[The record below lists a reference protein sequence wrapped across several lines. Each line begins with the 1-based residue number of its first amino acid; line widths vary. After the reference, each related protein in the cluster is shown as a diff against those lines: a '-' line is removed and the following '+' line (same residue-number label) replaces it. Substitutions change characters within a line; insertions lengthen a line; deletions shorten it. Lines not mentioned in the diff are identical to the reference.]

1 MKPTE
6 FEKFVSQLFTA
17 FPSLRE
23 WMQNPEKVADPLGT
37 QRVWF
42 KTLET
47 ISYAEAIGVLDRWT
61 SGALKAFSAFERD
74 LVATSIRCI
83 VEQDRSRENK
93 RCVESKQEFEDSQK
107 YRKDYSPIAPV
118 LARAVELHRSG
129 SGVDVRKCILESF
142 PASAPYDGP
151 RYKCF
156 ICCDRGRVEVW
167 DNDLAR
173 AIDQG
178 TRKLETTL
186 GKTYIVACACDAGIP
201 YTKWKRPMPRYQPDQ
216 YCRWHNQTIEEE
228 RERLRKWLIEHAE
241 SKKHQE
247 FAAWAG

>member
-1 MKPTE
+1 MQLNE
-6 FEKFVSQLFTA
+6 FNVFIEKLFAA
-17 FPSLRE
+17 FPSLHE
-23 WMQNPEKVADPLGT
+23 WVSNSEKVKDPLAT
-37 QRVWF
+37 KAVWF

-47 ISYAEAIGVLDRWT
+47 ISYTEAMSVLDRWT
-61 SGALKAFSAFERD
+61 TGALKAFSAFERD

-93 RCVESKQEFEDSQK
+93 RCVESKQEFEDAQK

-118 LARAVELHRSG
+118 LAKALQLRRNGVE
-129 SGVDVRKCILESF
+129 VDVRKCILESF

-178 TRKLETTL
+178 VRKLETSI
-186 GKTYIVACACDAGIP
+186 GKTYVVACGCDAGTP
-201 YTKWKRPMPRYQPDQ
+201 YTQWKRPLPRYQPDQ
-216 YCRWHNQTIEEE
+216 HCRWHNQTIEEE
-228 RERLRKWLIEHAE
+228 RARLAKWLAE
-241 SKKHQE
+241 RKKHVE
-247 FAAWAG
+247 FAAWEA